1 MHVQMQIHFPHFS
14 PKNASE
20 ESSVGEIR
28 FSELF
33 GLSLIYLTM
42 KGFIAVQVNRRENYG
57 CNVSLEVKHRRIYDG
72 VLVK

>member
-14 PKNASE
+14 PINESK

-28 FSELF
+28 FSELD
-33 GLSLIYLTM
+33 IWPEPDITI